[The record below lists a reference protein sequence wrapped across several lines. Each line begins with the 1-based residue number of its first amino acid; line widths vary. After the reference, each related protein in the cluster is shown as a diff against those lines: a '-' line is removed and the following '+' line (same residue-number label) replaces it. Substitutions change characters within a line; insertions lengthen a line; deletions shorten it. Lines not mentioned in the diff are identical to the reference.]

1 MLAIERNE
9 DKRRRR
15 LWEGME
21 ERVKGRGHTEE
32 FGRRW
37 DGGGDDGGSTGGRWE
52 GKRKRV

>member
-15 LWEGME
+15 VWEGME